1 MLQYYNRIIT
11 WMDGGDVPGFVRNF
25 SPSLDLKKILSVG
38 QKLKEQRCDLFEL
51 LVRNESLLKYRD
63 VTPPKSRQEMDVC

>member
-1 MLQYYNRIIT
+1 
-11 WMDGGDVPGFVRNF
+11 MDGVDVPGFVKNF
-25 SPSLDLKKILSVG
+25 SKSRYEKKILSVR

>member
-1 MLQYYNRIIT
+1 MYGGMFWYYNQIIT
-11 WMDGGDVPGFVRNF
+11 LMDGCDVLGFR
-25 SPSLDLKKILSVG
+25 SPDFKKIPSVR

>member
-1 MLQYYNRIIT
+1 
-11 WMDGGDVPGFVRNF
+11 MDGGDVPGFVRNF
-25 SPSLDLKKILSVG
+25 SKSRFEKKILSVR

>member
-1 MLQYYNRIIT
+1 MHKGMLQYYNRIIT
-11 WMDGGDVPGFVRNF
+11 WMDGVDVPGFVMSRYEKN
-25 SPSLDLKKILSVG
+25 LSVR